1 MRMDLAGGTLS
12 MEGLQVLHMCET
24 DGEKYVW
31 NTVICCA
38 ADIKCCCAKVDTLTK
53 SVVPYKHGFLDE
65 DNGGGEYIQWDP
77 WHLLAGMIRAYQLA
91 ELLRKGPLRYTLQL
105 MVQCCP
111 KIGITLLL
119 VQSKVTMLH
128 SSVPN
133 GSN

>member
-1 MRMDLAGGTLS
+1 

-77 WHLLAGMIRAYQLA
+77 WHLLAGMTRAYQLA
-91 ELLRKGPLRYTLQL
+91 DVAKERPVEVHIAIDGAMLSKIWNHLTAGAKKGDNAAF
-105 MVQCCP
+105 CP
-111 KIGITLLL
+111 
-119 VQSKVTMLH
+119 
-128 SSVPN
+128 
-133 GSN
+133 